1 MKFFLVETLWPEKKG
16 FVLHRDSI
24 GEQYIFIHFLTPV
37 TAILRGEEINIKP
50 GGCVYFGPNS
60 VQSFSSPKCSLVHDW
75 LHADVKCGKL
85 MKKSGLE
92 CEKGY
97 YTNNSDEITKI
108 MSDIKVEYT
117 IKALYYEDAASMIME
132 NMMIKLAR
140 SEDNTAVRID
150 ENSLR
155 QDQFIRARA
164 EIHMDICRQWTVED
178 MARLVNMSESRFY
191 YLYKKQFG
199 VSPLKDLAIKR
210 VQTAQMLITKKQL
223 TVKETA
229 RLTGYNNEYHF
240 IRQFKQITG
249 ITPGKAAKE

>member
-37 TAILRGEEINIKP
+37 TAILRGEEINIKS
-50 GGCVYFGPNS
+50 GGCVFFGPNAE
-60 VQSFSSPKCSLVHDW
+60 QHFSSPDCSLVHDW
-75 LHADVKCGKL
+75 FHADVECGEM
-85 MKKSGLE
+85 MKKYGLE
-92 CEKGY
+92 CEKVY

-108 MSDIKVEYT
+108 ISDIKLEYT
-117 IKALYYEDAASMIME
+117 VKSPYFEEAASITME
-132 NMMIKLAR
+132 NMLIRLAR
-140 SEDNTAVRID
+140 SEVNTAISID
-150 ENSLR
+150 GNSLR
-155 QDQFIRARA
+155 KDQFIRARA

-191 YLYKKQFG
+191 YLYKKLFG
-199 VSPLKDLAIKR
+199 ISPLKDLAIKR

-249 ITPGKAAKE
+249 ITPGKAARK